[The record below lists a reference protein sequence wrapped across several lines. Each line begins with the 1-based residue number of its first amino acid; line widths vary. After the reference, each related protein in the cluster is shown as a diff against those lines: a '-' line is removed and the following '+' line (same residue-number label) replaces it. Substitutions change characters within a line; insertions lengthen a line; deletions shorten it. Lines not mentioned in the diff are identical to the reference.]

1 MPGFND
7 NCKNMIS
14 DYLMNNNPIYKN
26 RGILS
31 IIVAIITIAIA
42 EYHHLSSNSFVNQLI
57 IPISMFI
64 VTMALIDTISRMLL
78 SKDKMTELH
87 NKCKLMINDPNFSN
101 NPGSYIGKNHYKIN
115 MDKVAK
121 YNGNISG
128 YHFTQDGKGQ
138 MLERFQILDPALRKK
153 RIPLTRADKHPE
165 NNIDNVPLVY
175 SDNEAQ
181 RKLPLKAI
189 DSSLNSGLGSCL
201 INGSCCT
208 LCSGG
213 TNKCKVV
220 APSPGPQWQP
230 QSAKSVQER
239 LMKGDY
245 VPSTCPLY

>member
-42 EYHHLSSNSFVNQLI
+42 EYHNLSKNSFVNQII

-64 VTMALIDTISRMLL
+64 VTMVLIDFISRMFL
-78 SKDKMTELH
+78 SKDKMIELK

-101 NPGSYIGKNHYKIN
+101 NPGSYMGKDHYKIN
-115 MDKVAK
+115 MQKVEN
-121 YNGNISG
+121 YNGDISG

-138 MLERFQILDPALRKK
+138 MLERFQILDTEIRKK
-153 RIPLTRADKHPE
+153 PIPLTIPDKQPL

-175 SDNEAQ
+175 SEKQ
-181 RKLPLKAI
+181 HKE
-189 DSSLNSGLGSCL
+189 SFH
-201 INGSCCT
+201 
-208 LCSGG
+208 
-213 TNKCKVV
+213 
-220 APSPGPQWQP
+220 
-230 QSAKSVQER
+230 
-239 LMKGDY
+239 
-245 VPSTCPLY
+245 

>member
-7 NCKNMIS
+7 NCENMIS

-26 RGILS
+26 RGVLS

-42 EYHHLSSNSFVNQLI
+42 EYHNLSRNSFVNQLI

-64 VTMALIDTISRMLL
+64 VTIVLIDSVSRMLL
-78 SKDKMTELH
+78 SDEKKAELK

-101 NPGSYIGKNHYKIN
+101 NPGSYMGKNHYKIN
-115 MDKVAK
+115 MDKVVR
-121 YNGNISG
+121 YNGDISG

-153 RIPLTRADKHPE
+153 RIPLTRPDKKPLD
-165 NNIDNVPLVY
+165 NIDNVPLVY
-175 SDNEAQ
+175 SETTAQ
-181 RKLPLKAI
+181 RRLPLKAI
-189 DSSLNSGLGSCL
+189 DSSLNNGLGSCL
-201 INGSCCT
+201 INGSCGT

-213 TNKCKVV
+213 TNNCKVV

-239 LMKGDY
+239 LMKGNY